1 MCHLQIPNLR
11 QEVKYPYSKLKR
23 HHGNYLRLVDEFFR
37 SIYNF
42 NHYIVLEEKC
52 IVIEI
57 RDVNPYKI
65 YNPSNF
71 DPSYKVNTLYGD
83 VDFISTF
90 EIFETFYGYLPDI
103 VPYMEFELYGYDRNE
118 NLFGYNIPT
127 NNKGYFE
134 RFNLRDLYYECE
146 SRKQQYTVTQ
156 RVNLWSDINTQFVG

>member
-1 MCHLQIPNLR
+1 MQTI
-11 QEVKYPYSKLKR
+11 KYPFSNLKR
-23 HHGNYLRLVDEFFR
+23 YHGNYLRLVDEFFR

-57 RDVNPYKI
+57 HDVNPYMM
-65 YNPSNF
+65 YSPSNF

-103 VPYMEFELYGYDRNE
+103 VPYMEFELYEPYGYDRNE
-118 NLFGYNIPT
+118 NLFGYETQT
-127 NNKGYFE
+127 NSKGYFE

-156 RVNLWSDINTQFVG
+156 RVTSWVPNNAYDYNQFS